1 LHKSYISKDGIK
13 YQDCEYKREGTAELM
28 MIVDQP
34 FPTQQAMNW
43 LKENSSYVYN
53 HIITDCEVDTA
64 KCSNYLKYNASDDT
78 KAKIIAQNPE
88 LVTKDT
94 FKSSLKVRQA
104 IAQYVKKIPFNLKSE
119 YETLLNDKSLIT
131 IESAL
136 YNLWLNFPAEGSKYL
151 YKTRNLKG
159 LNNSLRILWLV
170 LHLNTPEYQ
179 VSKKEALLK
188 ELINYTDKKYNA
200 ETRMTAFHYI
210 NLMKVCNAECLSNLE
225 EAKTHHNWRMVKFA
239 KKLALEMEDTD
250 IKFKQ

>member
-119 YETLLNDKSLIT
+119 YETLLDDKSLIT
-131 IESAL
+131 
-136 YNLWLNFPAEGSKYL
+136 PAEGSKYL

-188 ELINYTDKKYNA
+188 GLINYTDKKYNA

-210 NLMKVCNAECLSNLE
+210 NLMKSV
-225 EAKTHHNWRMVKFA
+225 
-239 KKLALEMEDTD
+239 
-250 IKFKQ
+250 